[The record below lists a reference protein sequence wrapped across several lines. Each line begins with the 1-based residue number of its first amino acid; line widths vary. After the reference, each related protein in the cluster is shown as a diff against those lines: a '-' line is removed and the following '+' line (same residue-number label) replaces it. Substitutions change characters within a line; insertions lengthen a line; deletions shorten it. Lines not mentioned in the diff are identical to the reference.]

1 MDRCKV
7 SLFQVSFANSRQG
20 GGEDWRPPTL
30 SFCHFFRAKGRVWL
44 IVTVTS
50 KKSWKERHLKPT
62 LHLAATGRANS
73 RKSEFDWHLPLF
85 VTKSRRRQVKLKQIR
100 SWIVVGRT
108 KSSHSLGSSHSLNS
122 AFSEAKWIMEEKCTL
137 SKKVG
142 GVCGLDKR
150 YKETNVVPLLSCKR
164 NVTEHT
170 RVVGITGDI
179 DTESELIL
187 ARASIFVSPSDIST
201 WQICPAHR
209 SRLGIGWR
217 RGANRCRV
225 PAVMSSH
232 GERKRIADRGIWV
245 QENTAILRSISSCW
259 LWYVYCTFYMAKLL
273 CPQVII
279 TLEDPKWIE
288 PSAIRVPCML
298 VYRAWEDRRVLKC
311 FSGILFYQFDRAPT
325 LALKKGV
332 VI

>member
-1 MDRCKV
+1 
-7 SLFQVSFANSRQG
+7 
-20 GGEDWRPPTL
+20 
-30 SFCHFFRAKGRVWL
+30 
-44 IVTVTS
+44 
-50 KKSWKERHLKPT
+50 
-62 LHLAATGRANS
+62 
-73 RKSEFDWHLPLF
+73 
-85 VTKSRRRQVKLKQIR
+85 
-100 SWIVVGRT
+100 
-108 KSSHSLGSSHSLNS
+108 
-122 AFSEAKWIMEEKCTL
+122 MEEKCTL

-232 GERKRIADRGIWV
+232 GERKRIADRGIRKS
-245 QENTAILRSISSCW
+245 ESKKILRYSGVFLPVGSGMYIAHFIW
-259 LWYVYCTFYMAKLL
+259 RNYCVLKLL
-273 CPQVII
+273 SPSKTRSESSRLRLGCPVCWFTVRERID
-279 TLEDPKWIE
+279 E
-288 PSAIRVPCML
+288 S
-298 VYRAWEDRRVLKC
+298 
-311 FSGILFYQFDRAPT
+311 
-325 LALKKGV
+325 
-332 VI
+332 